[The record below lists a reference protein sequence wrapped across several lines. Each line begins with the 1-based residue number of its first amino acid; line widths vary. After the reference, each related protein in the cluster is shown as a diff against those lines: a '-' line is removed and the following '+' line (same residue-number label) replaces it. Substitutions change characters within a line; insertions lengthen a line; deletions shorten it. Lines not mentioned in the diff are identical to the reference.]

1 MELMDEMLT
10 EVRVPEYKVIDFM
23 CNVTFLKNKYST
35 ILTSDWDGNVERG
48 YALPPLTTTRNN
60 KKIMFT
66 RDEKTGGSWFAAS
79 EEGHVAVMI
88 HQESDLTRKEN
99 KLKSSSLLLL
109 DIVCSD
115 FPISFFT
122 EYDLRYFEP
131 FSLILYAGDKLY
143 DMTWDNGEKTIL
155 DLEISE
161 EHIWS
166 SMPAYYRHYSTGKK
180 EEFKNFLVKKPKP
193 YASAIR
199 TFHKELCQA
208 PSVTQ
213 AVVMHNSVMFY
224 HTDVLEDK
232 FYISSLP
239 LKNRPFLL
247 ND

>member
-1 MELMDEMLT
+1 
-10 EVRVPEYKVIDFM
+10 M
-23 CNVTFLKNKYST
+23 CNVTFLKNRYST

-88 HQESDLTRKEN
+88 HQESELTRKEN
-99 KLKSSSLLLL
+99 KLKSSSLVLL

-122 EYDLRYFEP
+122 EYDLGYFEP
-131 FSLILYAGDKLY
+131 FSLILYIDDKLY
-143 DMTWDNGEKTIL
+143 DMTWDNGEKTIVGL
-155 DLEISE
+155 DVAG

-166 SMPAYYRHYSTGKK
+166 SMQAYYQQFSVEKR
-180 EEFKNFLVKKPKP
+180 EEFKHFLVKKPKP
-193 YASAIR
+193 YAAAIR
-199 TFHKELCQA
+199 AFHKELCKV
-208 PSVTQ
+208 PSITQ
-213 AVVMHNSVMFY
+213 AVVMTNCIMFY
-224 HTDVLEDK
+224 HINVLEDK
-232 FYISSLP
+232 FYVSSLP